1 MNAIQKREPNP
12 ATCNACMALLGVCV
26 TTIAEAAMNFITLFT
41 TCIINNTTICGVRDL
56 CVMKT
61 CCLLDLLL
69 DDSKCVHLSL
79 PEILG

>member
-12 ATCNACMALLGVCV
+12 ATCSACMVLLGVCV
-26 TTIAEAAMNFITLFT
+26 TTIAEAAMSLRLLTLLAL
-41 TCIINNTTICGVRDL
+41 ILNTTICGVSKL

-79 PEILG
+79 PE